1 MRREADVLPSPPGGG
16 AGGEGRPGT
25 APRVAD
31 LMREAA
37 ARLQAALGLERREA
51 RLEAQILIAR
61 GLGVERSW
69 LIAHDRDTLSPAQTV
84 AIEAL
89 LARRAG
95 GEPVAYILGEREFY
109 GRVFRVTPDVLI
121 PRPETELLVEAAL
134 DRLPP
139 ERPARVLD
147 LGTGSGC
154 IAISLALERP
164 RAEVSALDASA
175 QALAV
180 ARDNARRLGADQI
193 TWILSD
199 WYADLSVKNFDMIVG
214 NPPYI
219 TSGNEHLRRG
229 DLLGEPVGALVS
241 GYDGLDAIRAII
253 VGAPARLVQGGWLLI
268 EHGFDQKDSC
278 QTLLRQAGFTRVT
291 ALTDLSGVERL
302 SIGRFS
308 GLGAEP

>member
-1 MRREADVLPSPPGGG
+1 MDA
-16 AGGEGRPGT
+16 T
-25 APRVAD
+25 
-31 LMREAA
+31 
-37 ARLQAALGLERREA
+37 ARLQAALGLDRREA

-61 GLGVERSW
+61 ALGVERAW
-69 LIAHDRDTLSPAQTV
+69 LIAHDRDTLSPAQTE
-84 AIEAL
+84 AIAAL

-139 ERPARVLD
+139 DRPARVLD

-164 RAEVSALDASA
+164 LAEVTALDASA

-180 ARDNARRLGADQI
+180 ARENARRLGADRI

-219 TSGNEHLRRG
+219 AAADPHMQREDPRF
-229 DLLGEPVGALVS
+229 EPPHALAAGA
-241 GYDGLDAIRAII
+241 DGLAAMRAI
-253 VGAPARLVQGGWLLI
+253 VAAAATYLLPGGWLLL
-268 EHGFDQKDSC
+268 EHGFDQARAVADLMARHDLEEIH
-278 QTLLRQAGFTRVT
+278 T
-291 ALTDLSGVERL
+291 LTDLAGLDRVSLGRL
-302 SIGRFS
+302 AAGP
-308 GLGAEP
+308 A

>member
-16 AGGEGRPGT
+16 AGGEGLPGT
-25 APRVAD
+25 APHVAD

-37 ARLQAALGLERREA
+37 ARLQAALGLDRREA

-61 GLGVERSW
+61 ALGVERSW
-69 LIAHDRDTLSPAQTV
+69 LIAHDRDALTPDQAGAV
-84 AIEAL
+84 EAL
-89 LARRAG
+89 ITRRAG
-95 GEPVAYILGEREFY
+95 GEPVAYILGEREFF

-121 PRPETELLVEAAL
+121 PRPETELLVEAVL

-164 RAEVSALDASA
+164 TAEVIGVDASA

-180 ARDNARRLGADQI
+180 ARENARRLGADQI

-199 WYADLSVKNFDMIVG
+199 WYDDLSVKNSDIVVG

-219 TSGNEHLRRG
+219 ASSDPHLQRG
-229 DLLGEPVGALVS
+229 DPRFEPPHALAAGA
-241 GYDGLDAIRAII
+241 DGLAALRAII
-253 VGAPARLVQGGWLLI
+253 AGAVTHLCSGGWLLL
-268 EHGFDQKDSC
+268 EHGLDQARAVADLMARHGFEEI
-278 QTLLRQAGFTRVT
+278 QTLADLAGLDRVS
-291 ALTDLSGVERL
+291 LGRL
-302 SIGRFS
+302 AA
-308 GLGAEP
+308 GAA